1 MKKYRF
7 AKFYLAGLLVAA
19 ILVLV
24 IGVLVGLYYAS
35 ESASAFIR
43 SRTLLKEPVEIDTAS
58 VFDAFQETTDI
69 LSANQLVHT
78 TATAYRFDRQV
89 PKGKSAQLS
98 LSQINDFES
107 VIGQMSGNVS
117 QLRQRSISK
126 LRESIDQMIAGSRAA
141 LPPQNSPPIQRQMPT
156 QRTARHLPLLFV
168 DGSISSADVEML
180 KLWSGFLELRIRSYT
195 PSANAQTLATRA
207 NVDLQ
212 ALIVFLM
219 KQIDLLTQSKAFV
232 IATPVVNN
240 EPINPNERENRIRE
254 FMSLLQRFEDS
265 IDDVI
270 AKEWVIDRELE
281 TAKKSAQDA
290 KAAIHR
296 RIDEAKQQA
305 VRNAIDMARWIV
317 GALIAALL
325 LLVARDFMSA
335 LIDTAAN
342 TGGIL
347 EKLAPSDSDENAKGI

>member
-7 AKFYLAGLLVAA
+7 AKFYLTGLLVAA
-19 ILVLV
+19 ILILV

-58 VFDAFQETTDI
+58 VFDAFQETADI
-69 LSANQLVHT
+69 LSANQLVPA
-78 TATAYRFDRQV
+78 ATAYRFDRQV

-107 VIGQMSGNVS
+107 IIGQMSGNVS

-126 LRESIDQMIAGSRAA
+126 LRESIDQMIAGSRAS
-141 LPPQNSPPIQRQMPT
+141 LPPQNSSPIQRQMPT
-156 QRTARHLPLLFV
+156 QRTTRHLPLLFV
-168 DGSISSADVEML
+168 DGSISSTDVEML
-180 KLWSGFLELRIRSYT
+180 KLWSGFLELKIRSYT

-232 IATPVVNN
+232 ITTPAVNN

-290 KAAIHR
+290 KATIHR

-335 LIDTAAN
+335 LIATAAN

-347 EKLAPSDSDENAKGI
+347 EKLAPNDSDDNAKGI